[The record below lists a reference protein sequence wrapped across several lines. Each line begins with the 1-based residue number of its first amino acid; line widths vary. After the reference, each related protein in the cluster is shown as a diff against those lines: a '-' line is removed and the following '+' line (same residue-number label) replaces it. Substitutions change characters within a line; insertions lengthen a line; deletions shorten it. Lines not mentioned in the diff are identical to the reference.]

1 MQGQHSELCWITGE
15 GTGLDAEHLGH
26 SSLRTTLDWSKLDLD
41 LGGTGF
47 LCSLPTTVRDWLKT
61 HSQVLTPLSCLL
73 SSCAHLNHP
82 GSWKPLASSKVE
94 EHPVGSEN
102 LQKLGGPAQEELV
115 AIYRPKSTPP
125 STHWLPSETLGA
137 GRIWSPSWMNVNS
150 RLMASLGGG
159 GICGGW
165 MGGWGIQK
173 GMTVRSTAIHA
184 VKTLYLFA
192 WLRISHDW
200 AITLQ
205 EVSRPGGMWYP
216 SGEGQVIKDNPCSQS
231 MATELPAGLW
241 TSQEKATE
249 FPNGS
254 CKVDWVCVAAESIPS
269 LPRPNIWFRILNLR
283 RN

>member
-159 GICGGW
+159 GDMWWVDGW
-165 MGGWGIQK
+165 MGDTERDDSKINSNPRRKNLVFVCLTQDFSWLGNHTPGSIQTWRHVVPLWRGPGYK
-173 GMTVRSTAIHA
+173 GQS
-184 VKTLYLFA
+184 LFTKYGN
-192 WLRISHDW
+192 W
-200 AITLQ
+200 TP
-205 EVSRPGGMWYP
+205 SR
-216 SGEGQVIKDNPCSQS
+216 
-231 MATELPAGLW
+231 A
-241 TSQEKATE
+241 
-249 FPNGS
+249 
-254 CKVDWVCVAAESIPS
+254 
-269 LPRPNIWFRILNLR
+269 LN
-283 RN
+283 